1 LRIARVEGKTKTL
14 MRAISNIDHAMM
26 EGGDVTAMA
35 DNADRKPRTIDERLE
50 AINQTLELVAA
61 MHVDNDKEFRE
72 RFAQIAKLQE
82 QDGEHIRALV
92 RIAEIHHQRL
102 SRLEDQQ
109 Q

>member
-1 LRIARVEGKTKTL
+1 
-14 MRAISNIDHAMM
+14 MP
-26 EGGDVTAMA
+26 
-35 DNADRKPRTIDERLE
+35 DNADPKRPTFDERLE
-50 AINQTLELVAA
+50 AIRQTLELTVA
-61 MHVDNDKEFRE
+61 MHIDNDKEFRE

-92 RIAEIHHQRL
+92 RIAEIHHERL